1 MANLRADMPKPKI
14 LIVEDDADIRELLQ
28 YSLGREGYEV
38 AAAPDGKA
46 ALPAARRLVP
56 DLVLL
61 DLMLPGSDG
70 LEVCRQLR
78 ADRATAGAAI
88 IMVTAKG
95 EESDVVLGLGLGAD
109 DYVLKPFKTNE
120 LLARVKAV
128 LRRTREDTRL
138 PDDRRT
144 IVAGPLRIDPERH
157 KVSVGDEDVPLTATE
172 FRILHYLASRP
183 GRVFTRDQ
191 ILTASMG
198 PHSMVLE
205 RNIDVHI
212 RSIRRKLGS
221 QRDLVETVRAIGYR
235 FAEVAA

>member
-1 MANLRADMPKPKI
+1 MSKTRI

-28 YSLGREGYEV
+28 YSLAREGHEV
-38 AAAPDGKA
+38 AVAADGKA
-46 ALPAARRLVP
+46 GLAAARRSVP

-61 DLMLPGSDG
+61 DLMLPGTDG

-78 ADRATAGAAI
+78 ADRATNGAAI

-109 DYVLKPFKTNE
+109 DYVVKPFKTSE
-120 LLARVKAV
+120 LVARVKAV
-128 LRRTREDTRL
+128 LRRTREETRL
-138 PDDRRT
+138 PDDRRAL
-144 IVAGPLRIDPERH
+144 VQGPLRIDPERH
-157 KVSVGDEDVPLTATE
+157 RVALDGEDVILTATE

-198 PHSMVLE
+198 QNSMVLE
-205 RNIDVHI
+205 RNIDVHV
-212 RSIRRKLGS
+212 RSIRRKLGRH
-221 QRDLVETVRAIGYR
+221 RDMVETVRAIGYR
-235 FAEVAA
+235 FAEAPA